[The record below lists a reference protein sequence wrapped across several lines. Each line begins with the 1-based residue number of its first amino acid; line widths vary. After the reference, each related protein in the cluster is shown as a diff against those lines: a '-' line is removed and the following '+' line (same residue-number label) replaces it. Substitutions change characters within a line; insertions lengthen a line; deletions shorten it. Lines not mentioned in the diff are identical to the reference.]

1 MSQLKRL
8 AGDTAIYGISS
19 ILGKSINYLLVMLHT
34 AVFLREELGVF
45 TYLYAYVAFLNIV
58 YTFGMETAFFRFINK
73 SKNLSAY
80 NTATSLV
87 VTISTVIS
95 GLIYFQADSIAGLIN
110 FPDTGHLVEW
120 IAIILW
126 IDGIMAIPFAL
137 LRQQNKAKLFATV
150 KVGNIL
156 LNVGLQ
162 LFFLLALPIMSQN
175 EGFGSTWYYPELGI
189 GYIVLAN
196 LIANAM
202 YFPMLWKYILKIR
215 IRFNWSQLK
224 PMLIYAFPI
233 VIMGLAGMINEM
245 LDKILI
251 EHLLPDTFYEDMDS
265 TGAIGVYGQIFKLS
279 IFMMLA
285 IQAFRYA
292 GEPFFFNNA
301 EDKNAPELFAR
312 VMHYFV
318 IVSLVILLLVSLN
331 LNLLAVIFLRKPEFR
346 VALYIVPILL
356 YGKLFYGIYVN
367 LNVWFKLTD
376 KTIYGTYFSIIGAIV
391 TVIGNLLLIPIIGF
405 TGCAIASVLCYA
417 TMCIICYA
425 KGRKHYPI
433 PYNFGKLLPYFI
445 ISIVLVIGSLYFE
458 HEDFLIDSLVRAL
471 ISITIIVAIIIIEKP
486 RLIKK
491 QADIS

>member
-34 AVFLREELGVF
+34 AVFLRAELGVF
-45 TYLYAYVAFLNIV
+45 TYLYAYVAFLNII

-73 SKNLSAY
+73 SKNLNAY
-80 NTATSLV
+80 HTAISLV

-95 GLIYFQADSIAGLIN
+95 GIIYFQADNVAKLIN
-110 FPDTGHLVEW
+110 YPETGLLIEW

-137 LRQQNKAKLFATV
+137 IRQQNKAKLFATV

-162 LFFLLALPIMSQN
+162 LFFLLLLPALAQGS
-175 EGFGSTWYYPELGI
+175 GFGNTWYDPELGI

-202 YFPMLWKYILKIR
+202 YFPMLWRYIVKIR
-215 IRFNWSQLK
+215 IRFDWQQLK

-233 VIMGLAGMINEM
+233 AIMGLAGMVNEM

-265 TGAIGVYGQIFKLS
+265 AAALGVYGQIFKLS

-301 EDKNAPELFAR
+301 ETKDAPVLFAR

-318 IVSLVILLLVSLN
+318 LVSLSILLLVSLN
-331 LNLLAVIFLRKPEFR
+331 INLLAFIFLRKEEFR

-356 YGKLFYGIYVN
+356 FGKLFYGVYVN

-376 KTIYGTYFSIIGAIV
+376 KTIYGTYFSIIGAMVTIV
-391 TVIGNLLLIPIIGF
+391 GNVLLIPLIGF
-405 TGCAIASVLCYA
+405 TGSAISSVLCYA
-417 TMCIICYA
+417 TMCIICYI

-433 PYNFGKLLPYFI
+433 PYKFEKLLPYF
-445 ISIVLVIGSLYFE
+445 
-458 HEDFLIDSLVRAL
+458 L
-471 ISITIIVAIIIIEKP
+471 ISILLVVGSLSFEHGSFLVDSAIRIVLSIIVIGALFLIEKP
-486 RLIKK
+486 KRIKK
-491 QADIS
+491 QSDIS

>member
-34 AVFLREELGVF
+34 AVFLREEMGVF
-45 TYLYAYVAFLNIV
+45 TVLYAYIAFLNIV

-73 SKNLSAY
+73 SKNNDAY
-80 NTATSLV
+80 NTAVSLV
-87 VTISTVIS
+87 VTISTIVS
-95 GLIYFQADSIAGLIN
+95 GLIYFQSDSIAVFIIY
-110 FPDTGHLVEW
+110 PETGHLIEW

-137 LRQQNKAKLFATV
+137 IRQQNKAKLFATV

-162 LFFLLALPIMSQN
+162 VFFLLALPAISQGN
-175 EGFGSTWYYPELGI
+175 GLGSTWYNPELGI

-202 YFPMLWKYILKIR
+202 YFPMLWRYILKIR
-215 IRFNWSQLK
+215 ISFHWAQLK

-233 VIMGLAGMINEM
+233 VIMGLAGMVNEM
-245 LDKILI
+245 LDKLLI
-251 EHLLPDTFYEDMDS
+251 EYLLPDTFYSDMDS
-265 TGAIGVYGQIFKLS
+265 TAAVGVYGQLFKLS

-301 EDKNAPELFAR
+301 ETKDAPVLFAR

-318 IVSLVILLLVSLN
+318 LVSLVILLLVSLN
-331 LNLLAVIFLRKPEFR
+331 INLLAFIFLRQPEYR

-356 YGKLFYGIYVN
+356 FGKLFYGVYVN

-391 TVIGNLLLIPIIGF
+391 TIVGNVLLIPIIGF
-405 TGCAIASVLCYA
+405 TGSAISSVLCYA
-417 TMCIICYA
+417 TMCFLCYI
-425 KGRKHYPI
+425 KGKKHYPI
-433 PYNFGKLLPYFI
+433 PYKFTKLLPYFI
-445 ISIVLVIGSLYFE
+445 ISIVLVVGSVFFE
-458 HEDFLIDSLVRAL
+458 HDNFVIDSIIRGLL
-471 ISITIIVAIIIIEKP
+471 SIIIVVALIIIEKP
-486 RLIKK
+486 QQIKK
-491 QADIS
+491 QADIY